1 MNCNVNTWD
10 ADILHII
17 STCSHT
23 QRLRTNDLESGTV
36 MGALYTMQNQEWCW
50 MMSMSPR
57 VRHSF
62 WMLSTPSRLAA
73 VSNLWPMGCMGHM
86 RVAINAAQ
94 HKIANIFKTS
104 WSFRRAFPPNYMSAE
119 LADCRWECQKTEHPW
134 QNQTLI
140 WLLQPMQLVKRMAR
154 HYRQTREA
162 QHYEDSENGQEPW
175 LPHSTQPVALDW
187 IPSCGQEEG

>member
-1 MNCNVNTWD
+1 
-10 ADILHII
+10 
-17 STCSHT
+17 
-23 QRLRTNDLESGTV
+23 
-36 MGALYTMQNQEWCW
+36 MGALYTIQNREWCW
-50 MMSMSPR
+50 MMSMPPR

-62 WMLSTPSRLAA
+62 WMLSTPSRLAG
-73 VSNLWPMGCMGHM
+73 VTNLWPMGCMGHM

-94 HKIANIFKTS
+94 HKTANIFKTS
-104 WSFRRAFPPNYMSAE
+104 WSFRRAFSPNYMSAE

-175 LPHSTQPVALDW
+175 LPPFNPACCFRLDTFLRSRGRLTPGVTAIW
-187 IPSCGQEEG
+187 GNPSIAGSRWSSLTG